1 MKLIEKYIDHALTKL
16 GGLLENESMKPCVI
30 CAKPFDSK
38 YQRQWV
44 LKLSQN
50 KLIGPLHGQYKSGA

>member
-16 GGLLENESMKPCVI
+16 GWLLENESMKPCVI
-30 CAKPFDSK
+30 SGKPFDSK

-50 KLIGPLHGQYKSGA
+50 KLIGPLHGQCKSGA